1 MADHVTESF
10 NETSQEIDLNVGG
23 ERKENALVVDEEH
36 WQACR
41 ETIRERNRY
50 MFKNSLMSDVNFSV
64 GRSDKTAEGGTE
76 TLPAHKYV
84 LAISSPVFY
93 AMFYGKLAETQD
105 TVEIPDSDYESFV
118 EFLRFLYCDEVVL
131 SVDIVM
137 GVNYLAKKYIV
148 PALEKK
154 CRAFIEE
161 AVDAHNVFK
170 LLSYARKYKDDFVE
184 KISWEF
190 LDSDTVEAVNS
201 EGFCQIDKD
210 VICELLARDTLHAKE
225 IELFLAVQKWAE
237 TQSLDVSNEETCKD
251 DDKPCEDDKEPSKND
266 NELLKDDN
274 ELSENDNEV
283 SKDDEVLKQNINE
296 VVNLIRYPLMSQRE
310 FAEHVAKSK
319 LLRHEDVINMF
330 LKFNDTL
337 EDDSVL
343 PFSQVPR
350 RGYYRCSLWEHV
362 YDTLDIETWD
372 AETSR
377 MPNTLTFSS
386 NSNILL
392 CGIGLYG
399 SDNDNDSYNF
409 QVYVSDEDDTMLL
422 QSEGS
427 FSCHSQCFAY
437 DVIFNKP
444 VKVHKNIWYT
454 IQATVDGPRGVYGGQ
469 SVAKATGGLGLDI
482 DEINCGQV
490 RFLFKDL
497 NVGGQLH
504 NIYNHFSGLLFFLR

>member
-1 MADHVTESF
+1 MADKNS
-10 NETSQEIDLNVGG
+10 ETFDKNSDRNDQNVD
-23 ERKENALVVDEEH
+23 EDQENAALLVDEEH

-41 ETIRERNRY
+41 ETIRERNRF
-50 MFKNSLMSDVNFSV
+50 MFKNSLMSDVHFSV
-64 GRSDKTAEGGTE
+64 GILSDETAERE
-76 TLPAHKYV
+76 TRNVPAHKYV
-84 LAISSPVFY
+84 LAISSPVFF
-93 AMFYGKLAETQD
+93 AMFYGRLAETQD
-105 TVEIPDSDYESFV
+105 TVEIPDSDYECFV
-118 EFLRFLYCDEVVL
+118 EFLKFLYCDEVNFTI
-131 SVDIVM
+131 DIVM

-154 CRAFIEE
+154 CSAFIEE
-161 AVDAHNVFK
+161 AVDASNVFK
-170 LLSYARKYKDDFVE
+170 LLSYARKYKDESVE
-184 KISWEF
+184 KICWEF

-201 EGFCQIDKD
+201 ECFCQVDKE
-210 VICELLARDTLHAKE
+210 VIRELLTRDTLHAKE
-225 IELFLAVQKWAE
+225 IELFLAIKKWAE
-237 TQSLDVSNEETCKD
+237 TLNLEGNDEASNDELA
-251 DDKPCEDDKEPSKND
+251 KESVNK
-266 NELLKDDN
+266 
-274 ELSENDNEV
+274 
-283 SKDDEVLKQNINE
+283 

-310 FAEHVAKSK
+310 FAEHVAKSR

-337 EDDSVL
+337 EDDTVL

-372 AETSR
+372 VDTSR

-386 NSNILL
+386 NCNILL
-392 CGIGLYG
+392 CGVGLYG
-399 SDNDNDSYNF
+399 SDNNNDSYTF

-444 VKVHKNIWYT
+444 VKVHKNVWYT
-454 IQATVDGPRGVYGGQ
+454 ILATVDGPRGVYGGQ
-469 SVAKATGGLGLDI
+469 SVAKATGLEFDT
-482 DEINCGQV
+482 DEISCGPV

-497 NVGGQLH
+497 KGGRQLP
-504 NIYNHFSGLLFFLR
+504 NIYNHFSGLLYFLR